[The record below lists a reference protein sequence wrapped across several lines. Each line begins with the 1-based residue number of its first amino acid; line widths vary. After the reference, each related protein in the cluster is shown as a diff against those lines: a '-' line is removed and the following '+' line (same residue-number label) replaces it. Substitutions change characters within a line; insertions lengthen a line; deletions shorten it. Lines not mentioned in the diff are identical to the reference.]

1 MGGVFMPKKRRRLK
15 KSVKRFLCIFCA
27 VLLVLTASG
36 IYFVCTDDKENTG
49 TVTPNP
55 DIGKEEIYRIE
66 LTDAYPED
74 LRLLFEKNEE
84 AREFVL
90 SYFPLLGK
98 EQVIDLSE
106 YADSET
112 VPHFLQWDV
121 RWGFL
126 DYGGECVAVAGCGP
140 VCLSMVGYYLTKDED
155 TFAPDKVVNYALDY
169 GYCIEDVG
177 TAWALMDEGAS
188 ELGLTV
194 ETLSLSEQNII
205 DSVTSGNP
213 VILIMG
219 PGVFTSIGHFI
230 VVHGYEDGKFLI
242 NDPNSIIRT
251 EKKWSYSEFA
261 DQILNIWS
269 YSYDG

>member
-1 MGGVFMPKKRRRLK
+1 MQKKRRRLK

-27 VLLVLTASG
+27 VILVLSAAG
-36 IYFVCTDDKENTG
+36 IYFAYNSHSEKNKPHPT
-49 TVTPNP
+49 NP
-55 DIGKEEIYRIE
+55 DIGKEEIYKIE
-66 LTDAYPED
+66 LSDAYPED
-74 LRLLFEKNEE
+74 LRFLFEKNAE

-98 EQVIDLSE
+98 QQVIDLSE

-140 VCLSMVGYYLTKDED
+140 VCLSMVGYYLTGDEA
-155 TFAPDKVVNYALDY
+155 TFAPDKVVSFALDN

-177 TAWALMDEGAS
+177 TAWALMDEGA
-188 ELGLTV
+188 EALGLEV

-205 DSVTSGNP
+205 DSVENGRP
-213 VILIMG
+213 VILIVG

-242 NDPNSIIRT
+242 NDPNSKIRT
-251 EKKWSYSEFA
+251 ARAWSYSEFA
-261 DQILNIWS
+261 DQILNLWS
-269 YSYDG
+269 YSYS

>member
-1 MGGVFMPKKRRRLK
+1 MEKKKRRLK
-15 KSVKRFLCIFCA
+15 KSVKIFLCVFLAA
-27 VLLVLTASG
+27 VIALSG
-36 IYFVCTDDKENTG
+36 VIGYFVYSKNKKENQS
-49 TVTPNP
+49 PSANP
-55 DIGKEEIYRIE
+55 DIGKQTIYKIE

-74 LRLLFEKNEE
+74 LRTLFYKNKE
-84 AREFVL
+84 ARKFVL
-90 SYFPLLGK
+90 SYFSLKDK
-98 EQVIDLSE
+98 EQVIDLSA

-140 VCLSMVGYYLTKDED
+140 VCLSMVGYHLTKNEEV
-155 TFAPDKVVNYALDY
+155 FAPDKVVEFALDN

-177 TAWALMDEGAS
+177 TAWALMEDGAE

-194 ETLSLSEQNII
+194 ETLSLSEQEII
-205 DSVTSGNP
+205 DSVTDGKP

-230 VVHGYEDGKFLI
+230 VVYGYEDGKFLI
-242 NDPNSIIRT
+242 NDPNSKIRT
-251 EKKWSYSEFA
+251 AKAWSYSEFY
-261 DQILNIWS
+261 DQILNLWS
-269 YSYDG
+269 YSYNG